1 MWSAALKHGYSHW
14 LTYKQAADMGG
25 QVRQGARSELCV
37 FYKPWEAEATND
49 AGETE
54 TRRGAVLKSF
64 RLFNLDQ
71 IDGIEA
77 PATEA
82 RPAFVALEA
91 AERILSA
98 SQAQIQIG
106 GTQAF
111 YRRSDDTIHLPERER
126 FTSVENFYAVALHEM
141 THSSGAKH
149 RLDRTF
155 GERFGDDAY
164 AMEELVAEMGS
175 AFLTAE
181 LGILNTTLE
190 NHADY
195 LASWLRVLKQDKRA
209 VLTAA
214 AAAAKAHTFIK
225 GLVPAAEQDAA

>member
-1 MWSAALKHGYSHW
+1 
-14 LTYKQAADMGG
+14 
-25 QVRQGARSELCV
+25 
-37 FYKPWEAEATND
+37 
-49 AGETE
+49 
-54 TRRGAVLKSF
+54 
-64 RLFNLDQ
+64 
-71 IDGIEA
+71 
-77 PATEA
+77 
-82 RPAFVALEA
+82 
-91 AERILSA
+91 
-98 SQAQIQIG
+98 
-106 GTQAF
+106 
-111 YRRSDDTIHLPERER
+111 
-126 FTSVENFYAVALHEM
+126 M